1 MYKYDKENDR
11 IIKTGGQSIKAWEC
25 ISMGRSQLE
34 ALREALGLKK
44 HSEQKYTVQIVIN
57 NSQGFLNI
65 DKTDNNGYFLADV
78 SDYPDYQAQF
88 TQAEIDKL
96 KRNPDLAIDW
106 NKAII
111 SPVKD

>member
-11 IIKTGGQSIKAWEC
+11 IIDVDFHGNYEPIKTHL
-25 ISMGRSQLE
+25 QLE
-34 ALREALGLKK
+34 TLREALGLKK

-65 DKTDNNGYFLADV
+65 DKTDNNSYFLSDV
-78 SDYPDYQAQF
+78 SDAPDYQAQF

-96 KRNPDLAIDW
+96 KRCDDLAIDW
-106 NKAII
+106 DKAII
-111 SPVKD
+111 KPVEDVDE